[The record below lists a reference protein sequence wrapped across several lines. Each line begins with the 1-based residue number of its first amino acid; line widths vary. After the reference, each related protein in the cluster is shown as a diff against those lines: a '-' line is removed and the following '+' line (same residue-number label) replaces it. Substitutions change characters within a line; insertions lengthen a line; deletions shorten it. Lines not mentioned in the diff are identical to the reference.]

1 MECKHVF
8 NGEFLSKHMTKKF
21 YNKDLRD
28 AQAKNFLDK
37 EKSKL
42 PETLMKIEDEREKQE
57 KINDLNNKIEELM
70 QLRNSLRYNKTV
82 HNKRQFVRACPVE
95 DCRGF
100 LSTQWKCSLCSN
112 FTCQHCH
119 LPLID
124 TSKENHVCDDND
136 VKTAQL
142 LKKDTKPCP
151 KCSFGIFKIDGCQQM
166 FCTMCHTS
174 FDWATGSI
182 IMKNLHNPHYF
193 EYQRNINNGII
204 PRNLDDNPDQCITF
218 HDIRSMTI
226 PVYEKKNIGEYLR
239 FYTHIR
245 NVERPRF
252 DRGNIE
258 YDLEFLRR
266 QYLLKSIN
274 EKIWHSKLKAI
285 FKKKEKNNELIQ
297 IFDMFT
303 TMGFA
308 LLQQINSSNFSEM
321 LNQLQQLQ
329 NYTNGVLQNI
339 SKRFDNTV
347 PQIKWYSR
355 AGWKDIPTKIC
366 TCRASW
372 MPFDPNGRDQ
382 SCRCYN
388 YLALLSAKF

>member
-1 MECKHVF
+1 
-8 NGEFLSKHMTKKF
+8 
-21 YNKDLRD
+21 
-28 AQAKNFLDK
+28 
-37 EKSKL
+37 
-42 PETLMKIEDEREKQE
+42 
-57 KINDLNNKIEELM
+57 
-70 QLRNSLRYNKTV
+70 
-82 HNKRQFVRACPVE
+82 
-95 DCRGF
+95 
-100 LSTQWKCSLCSN
+100 
-112 FTCQHCH
+112 
-119 LPLID
+119 
-124 TSKENHVCDDND
+124 
-136 VKTAQL
+136 
-142 LKKDTKPCP
+142 
-151 KCSFGIFKIDGCQQM
+151 
-166 FCTMCHTS
+166 
-174 FDWATGSI
+174 
-182 IMKNLHNPHYF
+182 
-193 EYQRNINNGII
+193 
-204 PRNLDDNPDQCITF
+204 
-218 HDIRSMTI
+218 MTI